1 MRQMQRTQNRPWQQ
15 TNVPQY
21 AQSGNTLSNR
31 TRYYDM
37 PNMQNM
43 QNMQTSTMQIPNM
56 MGIQNEMGMQTTQ
69 PPMQPIQPIQSTQS
83 MIGQATQMQFQPEAE
98 TPKQTQQ
105 QTEQTRQFVQEALMR
120 LHEVFPMCNINS
132 LADLAATA
140 EGRLTLEYWRR
151 GVPLEEAYRVA
162 FGAQLQESQAKAA
175 RQQALNDANSKR
187 HLTQPMGQAA
197 GSARMSAED
206 KAIWREFF
214 PNATD
219 AQLLEKWR
227 KMG

>member
-21 AQSGNTLSNR
+21 TQSGNMLNNPTIYN
-31 TRYYDM
+31 D
-37 PNMQNM
+37 MQNM
-43 QNMQTSTMQIPNM
+43 Q
-56 MGIQNEMGMQTTQ
+56 GMQTQ
-69 PPMQPIQPIQSTQS
+69 NMAGMQNGMGLPPMQSMQST
-83 MIGQATQMQFQPEAE
+83 MGQPPQMQVYPTAE
-98 TPKQTQQ
+98 TKMRTQQ
-105 QTEQTRQFVQEALMR
+105 QTEQTRQFVQEEILR

-197 GSARMSAED
+197 GGTRMSAED

>member
-1 MRQMQRTQNRPWQQ
+1 MRQIPNRPWQQ
-15 TNVPQY
+15 ANAAQYVPQPMP
-21 AQSGNTLSNR
+21 QSGNMLGKDTTYS
-31 TRYYDM
+31 TM
-37 PNMQNM
+37 QGMQNM
-43 QNMQTSTMQIPNM
+43 QSITNPNM
-56 MGIQNEMGMQTTQ
+56 AGMQQTQ
-69 PPMQPIQPIQSTQS
+69 PM
-83 MIGQATQMQFQPEAE
+83 MGQATQMPFQPAAE
-98 TPKQTQQ
+98 SPMQAPQLTQP
-105 QTEQTRQFVQEALMR
+105 QTEQTRQFVQEAIMR

-187 HLTQPMGQAA
+187 HLAQPMGQAA
-197 GSARMSAED
+197 GGVRMSAAD

>member
-1 MRQMQRTQNRPWQQ
+1 MRQIPNRPWQQ
-15 TNVPQY
+15 TNAAQYVPQPMP
-21 AQSGNTLSNR
+21 QSGNMLGKDMTYSNMQSI
-31 TRYYDM
+31 TN
-37 PNMQNM
+37 PNMA
-43 QNMQTSTMQIPNM
+43 
-56 MGIQNEMGMQTTQ
+56 GMQQTQ
-69 PPMQPIQPIQSTQS
+69 PM
-83 MIGQATQMQFQPEAE
+83 MGQATQMPFQPAAE
-98 TPKQTQQ
+98 SPMQAPQLTQP
-105 QTEQTRQFVQEALMR
+105 QTEQTRQFVQEAIMR

-187 HLTQPMGQAA
+187 HLAQPMGQAA
-197 GSARMSAED
+197 GDVRMSAED

>member
-1 MRQMQRTQNRPWQQ
+1 MRQIPNRPWQQ
-15 TNVPQY
+15 ANAAQYVPQPMP
-21 AQSGNTLSNR
+21 QSGNMLGKDTTYS
-31 TRYYDM
+31 TM
-37 PNMQNM
+37 QGMQNM
-43 QNMQTSTMQIPNM
+43 QSITNPNM
-56 MGIQNEMGMQTTQ
+56 AGMQQTQ
-69 PPMQPIQPIQSTQS
+69 PM
-83 MIGQATQMQFQPEAE
+83 MGQATQMSFQPAAE
-98 TPKQTQQ
+98 SPMQAPQLTQP
-105 QTEQTRQFVQEALMR
+105 QTEQTRQFVQEAIMR

-187 HLTQPMGQAA
+187 HLAQPMGQAA
-197 GSARMSAED
+197 GGVRMSAED